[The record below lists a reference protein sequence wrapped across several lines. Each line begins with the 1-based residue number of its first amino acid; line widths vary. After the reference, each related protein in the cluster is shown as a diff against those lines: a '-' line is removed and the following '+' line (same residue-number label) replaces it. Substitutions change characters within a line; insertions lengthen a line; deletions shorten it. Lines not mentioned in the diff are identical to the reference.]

1 MTAASELGLTTRNIA
16 KLPPPS
22 PAILPRPATSTHIKK
37 VRVRVKIR
45 AFFRSPNGDR
55 SAVWYLIVRIGHNSL
70 ADREEDGKITRRP
83 LTPHPPRRCHIK
95 KRFIPARTP
104 RMVTS
109 NAGSVGE
116 FLPEPEKSHDWG
128 AMTRR
133 IVFVNITQSLIRKQA
148 EPQRAPATA
157 CAPVPATDRWFRLEQ
172 ITKWKQDGLLTESE
186 FAKLK
191 MEFPQ

>member
-1 MTAASELGLTTRNIA
+1 MGKKTVDH
-16 KLPPPS
+16 S
-22 PAILPRPATSTHIKK
+22 P
-37 VRVRVKIR
+37 
-45 AFFRSPNGDR
+45 
-55 SAVWYLIVRIGHNSL
+55 
-70 ADREEDGKITRRP
+70 
-83 LTPHPPRRCHIK
+83 PHPPHWCHVK

-148 EPQRAPATA
+148 APQRAPATA
-157 CAPVPATDRWFRLEQ
+157 CAPVPATDRRFRLEQ

-186 FAKLK
+186 FVKLK